1 MVDSTSHFLKSG
13 TFQKK
18 NVILTGATGGIGS
31 LVLKD
36 LLACGANV
44 LALVRDPKKLPPYLN
59 DYTKTGQFNYEV
71 IDLEVGPKFSS
82 VMTSAML
89 KLKGKLDILILC
101 HGSFQF
107 GDINTISLADFDTNI
122 NVNVRANFSLL
133 TLAVPFLKLTKGN
146 VVMISGVESRIV
158 EKDYFL
164 HALTKTMI
172 NSMVQNAAL
181 ELASFGVRVNAV
193 APSVTNTQLRV
204 SEQLKEQDNM
214 NYIAQMGGYSLLSN
228 EVVQPQDVAE
238 AILFLA
244 SDEAEFM
251 TGEVMTVDNGF
262 ELNHDLTFKNHTY

>member
-1 MVDSTSHFLKSG
+1 
-13 TFQKK
+13 
-18 NVILTGATGGIGS
+18 
-31 LVLKD
+31 
-36 LLACGANV
+36 
-44 LALVRDPKKLPPYLN
+44 
-59 DYTKTGQFNYEV
+59 
-71 IDLEVGPKFSS
+71 
-82 VMTSAML
+82 
-89 KLKGKLDILILC
+89 
-101 HGSFQF
+101 
-107 GDINTISLADFDTNI
+107 
-122 NVNVRANFSLL
+122 
-133 TLAVPFLKLTKGN
+133 
-146 VVMISGVESRIV
+146 MISGVESRIV

-214 NYIAQMGGYSLLSN
+214 NYIAQMGGYSLLGN
-228 EVVQPQDVAE
+228 EVIQPQDVSE